1 MFVPTLGSWQSGPRL
16 IPSGTRA
23 RLWAAARR
31 VRPAIPHGLAER
43 SCVSIPGVPRRVRRK
58 EWSLMVSPF
67 GLLQAR
73 LPCDITVRP
82 LDPYQYPNAD
92 RVLVRVNGV
101 EGGDLDLDSILVRY
115 DEALKHMAIL
125 SETIDHHA
133 SVEVKVPLKFDL
145 NIKTSGTGCVKV
157 KEFECDDCRIE
168 TEQGISIVQS
178 VKSKKL
184 HIQTKGGKVI
194 CLGTILG
201 NVDIRASE
209 KSTVNINKLQGNS
222 VNISTED
229 GLLKAECLYSE
240 SSSLSSAAGDITLGS
255 IHGDLTVHSKMG
267 NITID
272 SLNGHLNASTHQ
284 GAIDVYVSKM
294 GNVNLKSQKGSV
306 TVKVPSSLQAH
317 LQLSGSKVDVN
328 PKITLQEMTE
338 VSQNNGITI
347 NGLMNQTSE
356 NEKWIKAKAPNG
368 TVHLK
373 SQSWFQSLRL
383 KGS

>member
-178 VKSKKL
+178 VK
-184 HIQTKGGKVI
+184 
-194 CLGTILG
+194 
-201 NVDIRASE
+201 
-209 KSTVNINKLQGNS
+209 TVNINKLQGSS

-294 GNVNLKSQKGSV
+294 GNVDLKSQKGSV

>member
-209 KSTVNINKLQGNS
+209 KSTVNINKLQGSS

-267 NITID
+267 NITI
-272 SLNGHLNASTHQ
+272 
-284 GAIDVYVSKM
+284 
-294 GNVNLKSQKGSV
+294 GSV